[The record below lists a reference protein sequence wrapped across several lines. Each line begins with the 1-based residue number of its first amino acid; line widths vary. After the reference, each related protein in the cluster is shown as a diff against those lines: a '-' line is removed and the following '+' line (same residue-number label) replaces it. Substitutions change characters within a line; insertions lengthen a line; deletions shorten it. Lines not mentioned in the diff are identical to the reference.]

1 MTNRGEGMKTVK
13 GLKFGEG
20 RISKKE
26 GKSLKGIGT
35 KAAHR
40 EAQTKFSSSFGLGAS
55 LEMSICPPPPPMSYP
70 RVLPLSRANAS

>member
-1 MTNRGEGMKTVK
+1 MKTFK

-35 KAAHR
+35 KGAQG
-40 EAQTKFSSSFGLGAS
+40 EAQATQTKLSSSFGLGTS

-70 RVLPLSRANAS
+70 RVLSVSRANAS